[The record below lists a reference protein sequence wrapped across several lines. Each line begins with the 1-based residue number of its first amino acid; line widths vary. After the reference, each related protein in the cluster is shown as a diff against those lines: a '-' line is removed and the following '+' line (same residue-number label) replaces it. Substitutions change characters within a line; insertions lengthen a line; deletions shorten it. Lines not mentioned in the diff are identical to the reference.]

1 MATMASLF
9 RSFNKLLLKRPL
21 ATQCV
26 TSAVLFASSD
36 IIAQQAIESKGKEHD
51 FSRTA
56 RLTFFGGCLFGPP
69 ASKWFAFLNRLRF
82 ATPTKAVIYRTWLD
96 QTIMAPL
103 VVGWFFTSMSLM
115 EGKGSSGVA
124 DSLKTTYAPTLMRAW
139 CAMLT
144 SFNRLAT
151 LINVTSSLSSD
162 RMVFTPSQI
171 INFMLVPPQFR
182 FVFIGLVNL
191 IWNTYLSFVNARLSR
206 VPPKPVTR

>member
-1 MATMASLF
+1 MHDL
-9 RSFNKLLLKRPL
+9 KLY
-21 ATQCV
+21 
-26 TSAVLFASSD
+26 
-36 IIAQQAIESKGKEHD
+36 
-51 FSRTA
+51 
-56 RLTFFGGCLFGPP
+56 RLI
-69 ASKWFAFLNRLRF
+69 
-82 ATPTKAVIYRTWLD
+82 V
-96 QTIMAPL
+96 

-124 DSLKTTYAPTLMRAW
+124 DSLKTVRAQSRSSITRMLTLLQTYAPTLMRAW

-191 IWNTYLSFVNARLSR
+191 IWSTFSALFWDAGFDLKPLAATDTYLSFVNARLSR

>member
-96 QTIMAPL
+96 QTIMAPV

-115 EGKGSSGVA
+115 EGKGSSGVV

-139 CAMLT
+139 
-144 SFNRLAT
+144 
-151 LINVTSSLSSD
+151 
-162 RMVFTPSQI
+162 MVFTPSQI

-182 FVFIGLVNL
+182 FVFIGVVNL

-206 VPPKPVTR
+206 VPPKPVSR